1 MRRLAIYGMF
11 VIYCST
17 RMKRRSL
24 ICCCLLVVLARL
36 PLFGQERNQRVYSLA
51 NRQFDS
57 INRLIANAPDDTNKV
72 IRLTLISALQ
82 YRGLNDTGNIQ
93 TTYAEQALSIASRLK
108 SDFFIA
114 FAYRS
119 LGHVYQDRT
128 EYQTAIHYYKMALD
142 LAEKTNPNRTDE
154 FYPPLLN
161 LYFYLGDYPN
171 AMETISREMAVA
183 EKIKNKR
190 KIAHCNNILGY
201 IHFKQENYEK
211 SELYYE
217 LYLRNANELN
227 DSSLI
232 AHALGEAADVFIRE
246 KKLDAAIANLEKVL
260 DISISLAAIK
270 EKPGDV
276 TTRGFALQYKSKAF
290 YRLGIIYQ
298 LKKDLSRALS
308 YALEALAIARQ
319 DSPPF
324 YDLALYHINAGS
336 ICLEQKKF
344 PEAIRFLDYAFQLS
358 KRINHRE
365 NIRDAAGAL
374 SQSYA
379 GLQRFDSAYSFYQL
393 YTGLKDSLVNNETK
407 MKIAGIQGKYDVA
420 RKDREIA
427 KQEQI
432 RNILIASFLVLLLL
446 LLLIYNHYRLKQK
459 TLYQQEY
466 NRQQNELFN
475 VIVSTQD
482 QERKRIAQDLHDSL
496 GSVLSAAKL
505 KLSSLEESKKLLSPD
520 QLEKYKT
527 SLALLDEASSE
538 LRNISHNI
546 MPATLS
552 KLGIVAALQNLIA
565 NISSHSGLQISFTA
579 HALEGRIEETAEIS
593 IYRIILELINNIV
606 KHADARKV
614 TIQLIKYPNY
624 INLVIEDD
632 GRGFNYS
639 KAVDEKKGIGLGN
652 IQSRVEYLNGTID
665 IDSSPGKGTTV
676 IIEVPSGQAEKYT
689 NNLV

>member
-1 MRRLAIYGMF
+1 
-11 VIYCST
+11 
-17 RMKRRSL
+17 MKRRSL
-24 ICCCLLVVLARL
+24 ICCCLLVVLARQ
-36 PLFGQERNQRVYSLA
+36 PLFGQERNQQVYSLA

-57 INRLIANAPDDTNKV
+57 INRLIANAHDDTNKV

-82 YRGLNDTGNIQ
+82 YRGLNDTSNIQ

-119 LGHVYQDRT
+119 FGHVYQDRT
-128 EYQTAIHYYKMALD
+128 EYQTAIHYYKKALD
-142 LAEKTNPNRTDE
+142 LAEKANPNRTDE

-201 IHFKQENYEK
+201 IHFKQENFEK
-211 SELYYE
+211 SEHYYQ

-246 KKLDAAIANLEKVL
+246 KKLDAAISNLEKVL
-260 DISISLAAIK
+260 DISNALAAIK
-270 EKPGDV
+270 EKPGDL
-276 TTRGFALQYKSKAF
+276 TKRGFAFQYKSKAF
-290 YRLGIIYQ
+290 YRLGIIYH
-298 LKKDLSRALS
+298 LKKDLPRALS
-308 YALEALAIARQ
+308 YALEALAIARE

-324 YDLALYHINAGS
+324 YDLALYHINAGN

-379 GLQRFDSAYSFYQL
+379 GLQRFDSAYYFYQL
-393 YTGLKDSLVNNETK
+393 YTGLKDSIVNNETK

-459 TLYQQEY
+459 TRYQQEY
-466 NRQQNELFN
+466 NRQRNELFN
-475 VIVSTQD
+475 AVVSTQD
-482 QERKRIAQDLHDSL
+482 QERKRIAQDLHDGL

-505 KLSSLEESKKLLSPD
+505 KLSALEESPSSLSPV
-520 QLEKYKT
+520 QKENIQSSLE
-527 SLALLDEASSE
+527 LMNEAAVE

-546 MPATLS
+546 MPASLS
-552 KLGIVAALQNLIA
+552 KLGLVAALQNLVDRLGP
-565 NISSHSGLQISFTA
+565 HSGIRFSLYT
-579 HALEGRIEETAEIS
+579 HDVDRRLDENTEIS
-593 IYRIILELINNIV
+593 IYRIILELVNNII
-606 KHADARKV
+606 KHSGADKAS
-614 TIQLIKYPNY
+614 IQLVHYPGY
-624 INLVIEDD
+624 INLVIEDN
-632 GRGFNYS
+632 GTGFDYEKENRN
-639 KAVDEKKGIGLGN
+639 KKGIGLGN
-652 IQSRVEYLNGTID
+652 ILSRVEYLKGSIEVDTA
-665 IDSSPGKGTTV
+665 PGKGTTV
-676 IIEVPSGQAEKYT
+676 IMEIPFRS
-689 NNLV
+689 